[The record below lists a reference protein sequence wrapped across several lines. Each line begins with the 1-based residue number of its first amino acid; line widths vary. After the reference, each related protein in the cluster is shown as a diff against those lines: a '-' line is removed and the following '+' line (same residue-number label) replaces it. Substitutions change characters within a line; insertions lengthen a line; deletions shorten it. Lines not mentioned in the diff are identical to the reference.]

1 MRIAL
6 LTSGRFTL
14 VDIARELSAFG
25 HDVKIYSMLPPF
37 RTKRFGLPDQC
48 NRWLG
53 LGSYPY
59 YAGVRYLADGP
70 IKEVM
75 STRLLEELDES
86 ACAKLEPCDVL
97 IAMSGIGVRALD
109 EARRRYNARI
119 FVERS
124 SVHILTQRAILQRMP
139 GTPADYSAKFRY
151 ERELLSY
158 ALSDVITVP
167 SQHVYQSFIEQ
178 GHAPEQLFKN
188 PFGVSLEQFAP
199 TKAPAKDARP
209 TILMTGA
216 WSLRKGCDVLVEAW
230 RKLPGTRLLHVG
242 PLAGAPLPDEPLF
255 EHVDAVPQSELPK
268 FYAQGH
274 VFVLASREEGLATV
288 QVQALACGLPLVC
301 TTMTG
306 GFDLQPWTNTKDAV
320 RVVAPDDPD
329 ALRDALQQA
338 LATAAPAGEL
348 RDLFGDNRRELSWT
362 ASARRYEQRL
372 LRALDEPPRVH

>member
-14 VDIARELSAFG
+14 LDIARELSAFG
-25 HDVKIYSMLPPF
+25 HDVKLYSLLPTF
-37 RTKRFGLPDQC
+37 QTQRFGLPDHC

-59 YAGVRYLADGP
+59 YAGVRYLPEGALKDV
-70 IKEVM
+70 I
-75 STRLLEELDES
+75 STRMLEAIDDS

-109 EARRRYNARI
+109 EARRRYGARI

-124 SVHILTQRAILQRMP
+124 SVHILSQRAIMQRMP
-139 GTPADYSAKFRY
+139 GVPQSYSANFRY

-167 SQHVYQSFIEQ
+167 SHHVYQSFIEQ

-188 PFGVSLEQFAP
+188 PFGVSLDQFAP
-199 TKAPAKDARP
+199 TRAPGKEGRP

-216 WSLRKGCDVLVEAW
+216 WSLRKGCDVLVQAW

-242 PLAGAPLPDEPLF
+242 PLAGAPLPDDPLF

-274 VFVLASREEGLATV
+274 VFALASREEGLATV
-288 QVQALACGLPLVC
+288 QVQALACGLPVVC

-306 GFDLQPWTNTKDAV
+306 GFDLKPWTSTEDAV
-320 RVVAPDDPD
+320 RVVPPDDPE
-329 ALRDALQQA
+329 ALRAALEQA
-338 LATAAPAGEL
+338 LATSAPAGEL
-348 RDLFGDNRRELSWT
+348 RDLLGIHRKELSWT

-372 LRALDEPPRVH
+372 LRALDEPPRVK

>member
-25 HDVKIYSMLPPF
+25 HDVKIYSILPPF
-37 RTKRFGLPDQC
+37 RTRRSGLPDQC

-59 YAGVRYLADGP
+59 YAGVRYLADGA
-70 IKEVM
+70 IKDVM
-75 STRLLEELDES
+75 STRMLEAIDES

-109 EARRRYNARI
+109 EARRRYGARI

-124 SVHILTQRAILQRMP
+124 SVHILTQRAILERMP
-139 GTPADYSAKFRY
+139 GTPEGYAASFRY

-167 SQHVYQSFIEQ
+167 SHHVYQSFIEQ

-199 TKAPAKDARP
+199 TKAPASASRP

-216 WSLRKGCDVLVEAW
+216 WSLRKGCDVLVQAW

-242 PLAGAPLPDEPLF
+242 PLAGAPLPDDPLF
-255 EHVDAVPQSELPK
+255 EHIDAVPQAELPK

-306 GFDLQPWTNTKDAV
+306 GLDLQPWTSSPDAV

-329 ALRDALQQA
+329 ALAGALQAA
-338 LATAAPAGEL
+338 LATAAPPGEL
-348 RDLFGDNRRELSWT
+348 RDLLGVHRKELSWT

-372 LRALDEPPRVH
+372 LRALDQPPRVH